1 MSPRLAA
8 FTSVAVVALTAASA
22 SATPNFPKA
31 VQAKL
36 SLGAEPACT
45 LCHAGPTQRGTVT
58 TPFGASMRARGLAA
72 YDEASLGRAIDAL
85 RGEKRDSDGDG
96 KPDVDE
102 LTAGEDPNAGAGRA
116 GDDAALVPEYGCSAA
131 PARPT
136 PGLSPLAALA
146 ALALV
151 AWWAIRARRQP
162 ARQHLRRARRRS
174 DPTATATTTAA
185 TRNAAGRT

>member
-58 TPFGASMRARGLAA
+58 TPFGASMRARGLVA

-116 GDDAALVPEYGCSAA
+116 GDDAAVVPEYGCAA
-131 PARPT
+131 SPPRSRPRGT
-136 PGLSPLAALA
+136 
-146 ALALV
+146 ALV
-151 AWWAIRARRQP
+151 ALLLSIGLVPLVRRSRRSRHTGDSEPEPRVGGDVAELITRAR
-162 ARQHLRRARRRS
+162 
-174 DPTATATTTAA
+174 
-185 TRNAAGRT
+185 